1 MTEWHRAFSLS
12 IPIPIR
18 VQPAQRDLIG
28 IGISDTVEHHES
40 QRSPASGLLPRAERM
55 VGVHVF
61 RSMSFGMSAEMTLP
75 RWDR

>member
-40 QRSPASGLLPRAERM
+40 QRSPAPPRRPTAPRGG
-55 VGVHVF
+55 GVVNN
-61 RSMSFGMSAEMTLP
+61 G
-75 RWDR
+75 